1 MKKIKFF
8 SFLLAA
14 CLTLGLLAVPAA
26 ALSDPD
32 VRAKAVLLAD
42 LDSGIVY
49 YSKNA
54 DQKVYPA
61 SLTKIMT
68 VLLAVEAIEAGEVSP
83 YDQVTASNTCTFD
96 MIEDASTANIQPGE
110 TMTLENLLYCALISS
125 ANEACNI
132 IAEYIDGSVAK
143 FVDHMNRRA
152 EELGCTDTH
161 FANTHGLPNEEH
173 YTTASDF
180 YLISAEA
187 VSHSLFME
195 ICDTP
200 TFTVPA
206 TNVSEARVLQS
217 TNGLINENSEYK
229 NYVYPYAHGV
239 KTGYTEAAGY
249 CLVSTAQ
256 KDDIRLIAVVM
267 GSPSE
272 ENANG
277 TRDYYNFIDSIA
289 LYNWVFNNF
298 SRIDI
303 VSDSELVAEVPVSM
317 GADADSVP
325 LRPSAALSALLPADS
340 ATDNFERSIT
350 IYSEAVGETLTAPVE
365 AGELLGEMTV
375 SRDGVVYGTVP
386 LVASV
391 SIDLARSEYVR
402 ARIAHTLT
410 RPVVLIVLAVLVILL
425 IVYIRLIMRYRANRK
440 RYLAAARR
448 ARAKQA
454 QRQREQDAQEVFGA
468 QTQQVPR
475 PKRPPQPKPGSAVRD
490 IEHDQAKRD
499 YFEEIFGQKK

>member
-14 CLTLGLLAVPAA
+14 CLTVGLLAVPAS
-26 ALSDPD
+26 ALNDPD

-49 YSKNA
+49 YSKNEN
-54 DQKVYPA
+54 QKVYPA

-83 YDQVTASNTCTFD
+83 YDEVTASSTCTFD
-96 MIEDASTANIQPGE
+96 MIEGASTANIQPGE

-132 IAEYIDGSVAK
+132 IAEYIDGSVSK
-143 FVDHMNRRA
+143 FVTHMNRRA
-152 EELGCTDTH
+152 EELGCEGTH
-161 FANTHGLPNEEH
+161 FANTHGLPNDDH
-173 YTTASDF
+173 YTTAHDF

-256 KDDIRLIAVVM
+256 KDDIRLIAVVLA
-267 GSPSE
+267 SPSV
-272 ENANG
+272 ENADG
-277 TRDYYNFIDSIA
+277 TMDYYNFIDSVT
-289 LYNWVFNNF
+289 LYNWIFNNF

-317 GADADSVP
+317 GEGADSVP
-325 LRPSAALSALLPADS
+325 LRPNAALSALLPSDS

-350 IYSEAVGETLTAPVE
+350 IYSEAVGETLTAPVK

-391 SIDLARSEYVR
+391 SVDLARSEYVR
-402 ARIAHTLT
+402 SKIAHTLT
-410 RPVVLIVLAVLVILL
+410 RPAVIIVLLVLVALL
-425 IVYIRLIMRYRANRK
+425 AVYICLVLRYRANRK

-454 QRQREQDAQEVFGA
+454 QRQREQDAQAVFG
-468 QTQQVPR
+468 TQPQQAEKPSR
-475 PKRPPQPKPGSAVRD
+475 PAKQKTASAVQAM
-490 IEHDQAKRD
+490 EHDQARRD